1 MTWEELKKEA
11 KKMGATIYISPYGD
25 GFERIDYKNI
35 ILNNNGDV
43 VVTDTV
49 FGIDV
54 IATFAKHRT
63 TDQMFA
69 IMKALQ

>member
-1 MTWEELKKEA
+1 MDWEELKQEA
-11 KKMGATIYISPYGD
+11 QKMGATIYISPYGD
-25 GFERIDYKNI
+25 GYERIDYKNI

-54 IATFAKHRT
+54 MATFATHRT
-63 TDQMFA
+63 TDQMFT
-69 IMKALQ
+69 ILKARQ